1 MPTRAE
7 LLRHLWHWKQ
17 ALTGPVV
24 TIGLL
29 LYQQW
34 TGKSPTW
41 GLFGTFIF
49 AGLAWQFYT
58 ELRKAKAEGHSHE
71 YPRVYLRYEQSYDTD
86 FYNSGFFV
94 QVEGE
99 RKAFDVQITSEPVV
113 AQSHRRIAMQWEVPK
128 GPIGTTPVP
137 IHARCVL
144 YQQDLA
150 HPVGGISGRQIHRFF
165 EEKKGFA
172 NELEVTLTYKDVDG
186 RACPA
191 RKLKITSSRDYR
203 GNFEIGCI
211 PIEGQAGGA
220 SLTG

>member
-1 MPTRAE
+1 MATRAGI
-7 LLRHLWHWKQ
+7 LRYLWHWKQ

-49 AGLAWQFYT
+49 AGLAWQLYT
-58 ELRKAKAEGHSHE
+58 ELRKAKAETHSHE
-71 YPRVYLRYEQSYDTD
+71 YPKVYLRYEQSYDTD
-86 FYNSGFFV
+86 FYHSGFFV
-94 QVEGE
+94 QTEGE
-99 RKAFDVQITSEPVV
+99 RNAFDVQITSEPVV

-165 EEKKGFA
+165 EEKKDFP
-172 NELEVTLTYKDVDG
+172 NELKVTLTYKDVDG

-191 RKLKITSSRDYR
+191 RDFKITSSRDYR

-211 PIEGQAGGA
+211 PTESQAA
-220 SLTG
+220 SRA